1 MKVKALIS
9 FSGIISMQIGETRD
23 IDNKEIVED
32 LKQAGYVKIVK
43 DLKNTGY
50 VKIVKRVDNIE
61 EKNVNSEVTND
72 DKEVVTDEN

>member
-23 IDNKEIVED
+23 ISNEEIVED
-32 LKQAGYVKIVK
+32 LKQAGYVKTVGK
-43 DLKNTGY
+43 
-50 VKIVKRVDNIE
+50 VDNIE
-61 EKNVNSEVTND
+61 EKNVNSEATND